1 MSLPGRTALLIL
13 AALLLTGCARV
24 LDAEQARICRIV
36 IPALNPQGARIDIV
50 RTVPGPGRSD
60 ITIDYRAEG
69 DGLPRRNRFTVC
81 RFAAEDITTQRA
93 DLRGVATER
102 GPLGDAAFYFLK
114 RFYLSD
120 PTAAAADPRPEV
132 ASSGLEV
139 PFAVA
144 YALQHAISGL
154 PSVTIYGLVAA
165 AYALI
170 FGLVGRV
177 MLGFGEFAAL
187 GGAATL
193 LSATF
198 AAGVLDVRGAL
209 AVAAV
214 AGAVAAGWH
223 GIVAGRL
230 AIGRLSRA
238 SGQQVV
244 IATVGLSLALSEYLR
259 LTQGA
264 VTPWIAPVWNDP
276 ITVAGS
282 PGFTAMATPIGLLVS
297 AAGFAAA
304 AALIVFMR
312 RSAFGRR
319 WRAYAD
325 DRLAAALFGI
335 DERRLLDTT
344 FALACA
350 LSGLAGALTA
360 ILYGAVGFAGG
371 FGIGMKALIA
381 AVVGGIGSVGGAFL
395 GGLLVAGVETVWSAT
410 MPIEHRDIA
419 LYALLVAF
427 LIWRPSGLLGSPG
440 ASR

>member
-1 MSLPGRTALLIL
+1 MSRAVRIGCLLIVAL
-13 AALLLTGCARV
+13 IAAGCARAV
-24 LDAEQARICRIV
+24 DAEQARICRTV
-36 IPALNPQGARIDIV
+36 IPALNPDDARIEIV

-60 ITIDYRAEG
+60 LTIDYRAEA
-69 DGLPRRNRFTVC
+69 DGVPRRNRVVVC
-81 RFAAEDITTQRA
+81 RFAAETVSTQRA

-102 GPLGDAAFYFLK
+102 GPLGEAQFYFLK
-114 RFYLSD
+114 RFYLAD
-120 PTAAAADPRPEV
+120 PQAAAADPAPPL
-132 ASSGLEV
+132 AKAGPEV

-144 YALQHAISGL
+144 YGVQHAVSAL
-154 PSVTIYGLVAA
+154 PSAAIYGLVAA

-193 LSATF
+193 LTATF
-198 AAGVLDVRGAL
+198 AAGAVDVRSAL

-223 GIVAGRL
+223 GVVAARLAVGRL
-230 AIGRLSRA
+230 ARA
-238 SGQQVV
+238 TGQQVV
-244 IATVGLSLALSEYLR
+244 IATVGLSLALSEYIR

-276 ITVAGS
+276 VPLVGS
-282 PGFTAMATPIGLLVS
+282 PGFTAMATPIALAVATTGAV
-297 AAGFAAA
+297 
-304 AALIVFMR
+304 AALALVAFMR

-325 DRLAAALFGI
+325 DALAASLFGI
-335 DERRLLDTT
+335 DSRRLMDTT

-350 LSGLAGALTA
+350 LSGLAGAMTA

-371 FGIGMKALIA
+371 FALGMKALIA
-381 AVVGGIGSVGGAFL
+381 AVVGGIGSIGGALL
-395 GGLLVAGVETVWSAT
+395 GGLFVATVETVWSAT

-419 LYALLVAF
+419 LYAILIAF
-427 LIWRPSGLLGSPG
+427 LVWRPWGLLGTPES
-440 ASR
+440 AR